1 MKQVWIKILFG
12 LALAAILGGTAAQAA
27 VELNMYYPVAVGG
40 PITKVID
47 DMIAEFEKANPDIK
61 VKAVY
66 AGNYDDTRVKAL
78 AAIKANQPVQL
89 SVLFSIDVFELIDQD
104 VILPF
109 DDVVTS
115 AEDKQ

>member
-1 MKQVWIKILFG
+1 MKQMWIRALCG
-12 LALAAILGGTAAQAA
+12 LVLAVILGGAAAQAA

-47 DMIAEFEKANPDIK
+47 DMISEFEKANPDIK

-78 AAIKANQPVQL
+78 AAL
-89 SVLFSIDVFELIDQD
+89 
-104 VILPF
+104 
-109 DDVVTS
+109 
-115 AEDKQ
+115 

>member
-1 MKQVWIKILFG
+1 MRMSWLKFG
-12 LALAAILGGTAAQAA
+12 LCALVLAGILAGTPARAA

-47 DMIAEFEKANPDIK
+47 DMIAEFETSNPGIK

-78 AAIKANQPVQL
+78 AALKANQPV
-89 SVLFSIDVFELIDQD
+89 
-104 VILPF
+104 
-109 DDVVTS
+109 
-115 AEDKQ
+115 

>member
-1 MKQVWIKILFG
+1 MSVDIPRPDTVGGQWKLKGKGIGMKRMIMKALLWV
-12 LALAAILGGTAAQAA
+12 ALAACLGGTAAQAA

-47 DMIAEFEKANPDIK
+47 DMIAEFEKSNPDIK

-78 AAIKANQPVQL
+78 AALKANH
-89 SVLFSIDVFELIDQD
+89 S
-104 VILPF
+104 
-109 DDVVTS
+109 
-115 AEDKQ
+115 